1 MNYDVKKTTITS
13 TAFEHFILIKVIK
26 YEVIRQF
33 KGITAQILS
42 PTVHLNDILSKNEPN
57 VMETSTVCTNLTE
70 TPTDTT
76 RELSNDQKSQL
87 QSGIAIEVG
96 KAVISTIF
104 LIF

>member
-1 MNYDVKKTTITS
+1 MTVTS
-13 TAFEHFILIKVIK
+13 TAFEHFILLKVMK

-33 KGITAQILS
+33 KGITTQIIS

-70 TPTDTT
+70 TPADTT

-87 QSGIAIEVG
+87 QSSIGIEVG
-96 KAVISTIF
+96 KAVIFVSFTY
-104 LIF
+104 